1 MVSFPT
7 ASLLNMTKLQ
17 RITSR
22 MEKSYSD
29 INIQKQKKCSQR
41 KQRELR
47 KETGTLKTFHSQ
59 EISTMYFHK
68 IRVDD

>member
-1 MVSFPT
+1 
-7 ASLLNMTKLQ
+7 
-17 RITSR
+17 